1 MSSIAAPAER
11 GAAVKAG
18 GKSET
23 PRSARGWKFLIG
35 GLLILGAIAYVT
47 ISSFQTNAIY
57 YLTLKEFDA
66 QRGSLINQ
74 PVRINA
80 PLDKSSIQFDDK
92 TLILKFNLKDDN
104 LVLPVVYKGVKPDTF
119 EQGESVVAEG
129 HLGADGV
136 FQAST
141 ILVKCPSKYESQP
154 VDSTSK

>member
-1 MSSIAAPAER
+1 MSSIAAPVAER
-11 GAAVKAG
+11 TASVKSG
-18 GKSET
+18 GK
-23 PRSARGWKFLIG
+23 WKFFIG

-57 YLTLKEFDA
+57 YLTLKELNV

-92 TLILKFNLKDDN
+92 TLVLKFNLIEEN
-104 LVLPVVYKGVKPDTF
+104 LTLPVVYKGVKPDTF

-129 HLGADGV
+129 KLGTDGV

-141 ILVKCPSKYESQP
+141 ILVKCPSKYESEVP
-154 VDSTSK
+154 GSNP

>member
-1 MSSIAAPAER
+1 MSSIAAPVER
-11 GAAVKAG
+11 GAAVKTG
-18 GKSET
+18 GK
-23 PRSARGWKFLIG
+23 WKFLIG

-57 YLTLKEFDA
+57 YLTLKELNA

-74 PVRINA
+74 PVRVNA

-92 TLILKFNLKDDN
+92 TLILKFNLKDDT

-129 HLGADGV
+129 KLGPDGT

-141 ILVKCPSKYESQP
+141 LLVKCPSKYEAGTP
-154 VDSTSK
+154 TK

>member
-1 MSSIAAPAER
+1 MDSIAAPAVER
-11 GAAVKAG
+11 SASVKAG
-18 GKSET
+18 GK
-23 PRSARGWKFLIG
+23 WKFLIG

-57 YLTLKEFDA
+57 YLTLKEMYA

-92 TLILKFNLKDDN
+92 TLTLRFNLKEDD

-129 HLGADGV
+129 KLGADGTFV
-136 FQAST
+136 AST
-141 ILVKCPSKYESQP
+141 ILVKCPSKYESQTP
-154 VDSTSK
+154 GASSK

>member
-1 MSSIAAPAER
+1 MSSIAAPVER
-11 GAAVKAG
+11 GAAVKTG
-18 GKSET
+18 GK
-23 PRSARGWKFLIG
+23 WKFFIG

-57 YLTLKEFDA
+57 YLTLKELNA

-74 PVRINA
+74 PVRVNA

-92 TLILKFNLKDDN
+92 TLILKFNLKEEN
-104 LVLPVVYKGVKPDTF
+104 LVLPIVYKGVKPDTF

-129 HLGADGV
+129 KLGPDGT

-141 ILVKCPSKYESQP
+141 LLVKCPSKYEAGTP
-154 VDSTSK
+154 TK

>member
-1 MSSIAAPAER
+1 MSSIAAPVER
-11 GAAVKAG
+11 GAAVKTG
-18 GKSET
+18 GK
-23 PRSARGWKFLIG
+23 WKFLIG

-57 YLTLKEFDA
+57 YLTLKELNA

-74 PVRINA
+74 PVRVNA

-92 TLILKFNLKDDN
+92 TLILKFNLKEDN
-104 LVLPVVYKGVKPDTF
+104 LILPVVYKGVKPDTF

-129 HLGADGV
+129 KLGQDGT

-141 ILVKCPSKYESQP
+141 LLVKCPSKYEAGTP
-154 VDSTSK
+154 TK

>member
-1 MSSIAAPAER
+1 MSSIAAPVER
-11 GAAVKAG
+11 GAAVKTG
-18 GKSET
+18 GKL
-23 PRSARGWKFLIG
+23 KFLIG

-57 YLTLKEFDA
+57 YLTLKELNA

-74 PVRINA
+74 PVRVNA

-92 TLILKFNLKDDN
+92 TLILKFNLKDDT

-129 HLGADGV
+129 KLGPDGT

-141 ILVKCPSKYESQP
+141 LLVKCPSKYEAGTP
-154 VDSTSK
+154 TK

>member
-1 MSSIAAPAER
+1 MSSIAAPVER

-18 GKSET
+18 GK
-23 PRSARGWKFLIG
+23 WKFLIG

-57 YLTLKEFDA
+57 YLTLQELNA

-74 PVRINA
+74 PVRVNA

-92 TLILKFNLKDDN
+92 TLILKFNLKDDT

-129 HLGADGV
+129 KLGPDGT

-141 ILVKCPSKYESQP
+141 LLVKCPSKYEAGTP
-154 VDSTSK
+154 TK